1 MKPLP
6 MSENPVDYASLV
18 EINRLV
24 HEPARLVI
32 LAILAGCESA
42 DFQFMLNATGLT
54 KGNFSA
60 QSIKLNEAGYISIEK
75 GYNGR
80 VPATRYS
87 LTPLGRT
94 ALQTYSR
101 QLRVALDQL
110 S

>member
-1 MKPLP
+1 MAKT
-6 MSENPVDYASLV
+6 EVDYSSLV

-32 LAILAGCESA
+32 LAVLAGCESA

-60 QSIKLNEAGYISIEK
+60 QSIKLNEAGYIEVEK

-80 VPATRYS
+80 VPTTRYR

-94 ALQTYSR
+94 ALEQYSR
-101 QLRVALDQL
+101 QLRVALDNID
-110 S
+110 

>member
-1 MKPLP
+1 MTNKD
-6 MSENPVDYASLV
+6 VDYSSLV

-32 LAILAGCESA
+32 LAVLAGCESA

-60 QSIKLNEAGYISIEK
+60 QSIKLNEAGYIDVEK

-80 VPATRYS
+80 VPTTHYR

-94 ALQTYSR
+94 ALEQYSR
-101 QLRVALDQL
+101 QLRIALDHL
-110 S
+110 